1 MTLTLV
7 GVGGRFAHFCN
18 GKGCA
23 VCHWQSRRAEH
34 EIILTARGK
43 ADRGVVGDGKMEEV
57 GAEGDLETADSS

>member
-23 VCHWQSRRAEH
+23 ICHWLKR
-34 EIILTARGK
+34 TAAQK
-43 ADRGVVGDGKMEEV
+43 
-57 GAEGDLETADSS
+57 